1 VAKKNEAGQPAL
13 IYTLCNRIIYRMKI
27 TALLPDQLV
36 SQVKTYA
43 KGKTLTESLTIA
55 LQEWLQLKKV
65 TKLNQQIE
73 KKPLEFEKGFTAEKV
88 RTLNRRS

>member
-1 VAKKNEAGQPAL
+1 
-13 IYTLCNRIIYRMKI
+13 MKV

-36 SQVKTYA
+36 SQIKRYA

-73 KKPLEFEKGFTAEKV
+73 HNPLEFERGFSAEKV
-88 RTLNRRS
+88 RGLNRRR

>member
-1 VAKKNEAGQPAL
+1 
-13 IYTLCNRIIYRMKI
+13 MKV

-65 TKLNQQIE
+65 AKLNQQVE

-88 RTLNRRS
+88 RTLSRRS

>member
-1 VAKKNEAGQPAL
+1 MESIYHHDYAL
-13 IYTLCNRIIYRMKI
+13 TDTLYHRIINRMKV

-36 SQVKTYA
+36 SQVKSYA

-65 TKLNQQIE
+65 AKLNQQVE
-73 KKPLEFEKGFTAEKV
+73 KRPLEFGKGFTAEKV
-88 RTLNRRS
+88 RTVNRRS